1 MVMKYD
7 FSGIRKHSEGRI
19 ASKLLVG
26 CGNSVKINGETV
38 WEDYDGFA
46 SAESKKP
53 ITADSIYRLC
63 SMSKPITG
71 VAVMQ
76 LVEQRKIDLF
86 DSIAKFVPTLTGFG
100 VGAFGENGEFVKV
113 ADAERDITV
122 FDLLTHT
129 SGLAQADF
137 GFQMSDK
144 VIMREYFKQGAKLA
158 DVVPHFNKVL
168 LDSQPGAAMGYGAIL
183 AYDLL
188 GYIVEVVS
196 GMPYGEYLKKNLTGP
211 LGMVDTTFHPTAE
224 QMDRVV
230 DLYEANGE
238 TWKLEPRS
246 TTESMYGIPQ
256 SYEAG
261 SAGLFGTLRDYQTF
275 AEMLLNFG
283 TYKGVKIL
291 DANLVRLMSTPL
303 NRPDTVGYNIGQVW
317 GLSMRVINNPDPN
330 MVPPAG
336 TFGWSGAYGTHF
348 IVCPRCNLSAVYC
361 TNLTNAGGS
370 GAYTAFEFEQDI
382 FGALKKAE
390 G

>member
-1 MVMKYD
+1 MKYD
-7 FSGIRKHSEGRI
+7 FSEIRRHSEGRI
-19 ASKLLVG
+19 ASKVLVG
-26 CGNSVKINGETV
+26 CGNSVKIGGETV
-38 WEDYDGFA
+38 WEDYDGF
-46 SAESKKP
+46 SSLESKKP
-53 ITADSIYRLC
+53 ITADSIYRLA

-71 VAVMQ
+71 VAIMQ
-76 LVEQRKIDLF
+76 LVQQRKLDLF
-86 DSIAKFVPTLTGFG
+86 DSVAKYVPELTGFG
-100 VGAFGENGEFVKV
+100 VGAFDKDGNFVKV

-137 GFQMSDK
+137 GFQMSSK
-144 VIMREYFKQGAKLA
+144 VIFGKYMKPGATLK
-158 DVVPHFNKVL
+158 DVVPKYSEIL
-168 LDSQPGAAMGYGAIL
+168 LDCQPGSTMGYGAHM
-183 AYDLL
+183 AFDLL
-188 GYIVEVVS
+188 GYIVEIVS
-196 GMPYGEYLKKNLTGP
+196 GMPYSEYLKKYITGP
-211 LGMVDTTFHPTAE
+211 LGMKDTTFHPTEE
-224 QMDRVV
+224 QLDRVV
-230 DLYEANGE
+230 DIYEATGDKV
-238 TWKLEPRS
+238 TLFPRS
-246 TTESMYGIPQ
+246 TDGMLGIPQ

-261 SAGLFGTLRDYQTF
+261 SAGLFGTVRDYAIF

-283 TYKGVKIL
+283 EYKGTRIL

-303 NRPDTVGYNIGQVW
+303 NRPDTIGYNIGQVW

-382 FGALKKAE
+382 FKALKAAE
-390 G
+390 

>member
-1 MVMKYD
+1 MKYD
-7 FSGIRKHSEGRI
+7 FSEIRKHSEGRI
-19 ASKLLVG
+19 ASKVLVG

-38 WEDYDGFA
+38 WENYFGY
-46 SAESKKP
+46 SSLESKKP
-53 ITADSIYRLC
+53 VKADSIYRLC

-76 LVEQRKIDLF
+76 LVQQKKVDLF
-86 DSIAKFVPTLTGFG
+86 DSVAKFVPELTGFG
-100 VGAFGENGEFVKV
+100 IGALDKDGNFVRV

-122 FDLLTHT
+122 FDLLTHS

-137 GFQMSDK
+137 GFQMSGK
-144 VIMREYFKQGAKLA
+144 VIQEKYFKQGATLK
-158 DVVPHFNKVL
+158 DVVPKFINIL
-168 LDSQPGAAMGYGAIL
+168 LDCQPGAAMGYGAIM

-188 GYIVEVVS
+188 GYIVEVAS
-196 GMPYGEYLKKNLTGP
+196 GMSYGEYLKKYITGP
-211 LGMVDTTFHPTAE
+211 LGMVDTTFHPTDE
-224 QMDRVV
+224 QMERVV
-230 DLYEANGE
+230 DLYEATGDKV
-238 TWKLEPRS
+238 TLIPKS
-246 TTESMYGIPQ
+246 YTDSMLSIPQ

-261 SAGLFGTLRDYQTF
+261 SAGLFGTLPDYQIF

-283 TYKGVKIL
+283 EYKGTRIL

-303 NRPDTVGYNIGQVW
+303 TRPDTIGYNIGQVW

-330 MVPPAG
+330 AIPPAG

-348 IVCPRCNLSAVYC
+348 IVCPRHNLTAVYV

-382 FGALKKAE
+382 FKAIKDAKD
-390 G
+390 

>member
-1 MVMKYD
+1 MAMKYD

-19 ASKLLVG
+19 ASKVLVG
-26 CGNSVKINGETV
+26 CGNSVKIGGETV

-46 SAESKKP
+46 SLEEKKP
-53 ITADSIYRLC
+53 VTADSIYRLC

-76 LVEQRKIDLF
+76 LVEQRKVDLF
-86 DSIAKFVPTLTGFG
+86 DSIAKFVPELTGFG
-100 VGAFGENGEFVKV
+100 VGAFDENHGFVKV

-137 GFQMSDK
+137 GFEMSNK
-144 VIMREYFKQGAKLA
+144 VIFEKYLKPGATLA
-158 DVVPHFNKVL
+158 EVVPKYNELL
-168 LDSQPGAAMGYGAIL
+168 LDCQPGSTMGYGAIM
-183 AYDLL
+183 AFDLL
-188 GYIVEVVS
+188 GYIVETVS
-196 GMPYGEYLKKNLTGP
+196 GMPYGEYLQKNIFGP
-211 LGMVDTTFHPTAE
+211 LGMTDTTFHPTKE
-224 QMDRVV
+224 QMERVV
-230 DLYEANGE
+230 DLYEATGE
-238 TWKLEPRS
+238 KITLFPKS
-246 TTESMYGIPQ
+246 YTDSMLGIPQ

-261 SAGLFGTLRDYQTF
+261 SAGLFGTLRDYQIF

-283 TYKGVKIL
+283 TYKGVRIL
-291 DANLVRLMSTPL
+291 DPNIVRLMSTPL

-330 MVPPAG
+330 MIPPAG

-382 FGALKKAE
+382 FNALKEA
-390 G
+390 